1 MVKSLGFVDILA
13 GLLFLANF
21 YQLDVPRGMVVAVSV
36 VLILKGLLFLMNY
49 FSWIDIAAGILL
61 IFGLSAILPFPVLIG
76 LAAFLI
82 LKGLISLF
90 AFS

>member
-1 MVKSLGFVDILA
+1 MVRLLGFIDILA
-13 GLLFLANF
+13 GFLFLAGF
-21 YQLDVPRGMVVAVSV
+21 YKLDVPRGMVMAVSII
-36 VLILKGLLFLMNY
+36 LILKGILFLINY

-61 IFGLSAILPFPVLIG
+61 IFGLAAILPFPVLIG

-82 LKGLISLF
+82 LKGFVSLL